1 MSIAQITHP
10 SRTRRARAVPT
21 RTAFAIA
28 FALGLPLAHADSFSA
43 SDYPSLVQAINAAN
57 AADSRASAHVI
68 TLSADITLAGQ
79 LPLILCNTTIEGQG
93 HTLNG
98 ADQYRLLF
106 VGVDGATQ
114 SAMTSQFPDS
124 ALGARIAVTL
134 SNLVLAH
141 GNATGGSGSGQA
153 GGGMGAGGALF
164 VNGASDVILSNVSF
178 DTNQANGGNG
188 GTGSV
193 GGGGGL
199 GGRGGGGG
207 GGGIFGF
214 GGVAGGG
221 MSGFGG
227 RAYSGDTTD
236 PGGPGG
242 GGYSGDG
249 GDSNNNPAQAGS
261 ALIFGVAGDGG
272 NGAGDGTIA
281 GDPGAADG
289 GGGGGGLNTGGG
301 GGGGFGGI
309 AGTNGDTDSGVPGSG
324 GNGGFGGGGGG
335 AGGFGGLGG
344 RGGFGGG
351 GGYGPADDPDA
362 ASGGF
367 GGGGGFGGHGGF
379 GGGGGG
385 FGGAGGFGGGGG
397 NSDAPGGFGGGS
409 GGGAGALSEG
419 GGGAGMGGAIFVVDG
434 GSLSIGGT
442 GSLAGGSASGGPP
455 GSGPGNGNPV
465 EGSAYGVGVFL
476 QGATGSLTL
485 QVPADATYT
494 INDAI
499 ADEAGSDSDASS
511 NQRGITINGD
521 GSVVLVGTHLYSGA
535 TQISHGTLELDG
547 SLPASSVTL
556 AGGTLAGSGSLASL
570 IAQTGTIAP
579 GSASEPY
586 AALTVNHDAEL
597 QPGVALQ
604 LHADAISMQSSQ
616 LVITGSATAGGT
628 LAVDFG
634 GAVPAVGST
643 FTLLTAA
650 TVTGKFAGLSLPD
663 GVFGELIQTGES
675 VQLQIT
681 DGPVDEIFADGFDGA
696 GAG

>member
-289 GGGGGGLNTGGG
+289 GGGGGGLNTGG
-301 GGGGFGGI
+301 
-309 AGTNGDTDSGVPGSG
+309 
-324 GNGGFGGGGGG
+324 
-335 AGGFGGLGG
+335 
-344 RGGFGGG
+344 
-351 GGYGPADDPDA
+351 
-362 ASGGF
+362 